1 MKNNTKLQI
10 RCKDYRLGISFNSPW
25 YVGVH
30 NLVQSRFF
38 TSSSLLCF
46 SPAGKNK
53 GGLQKDWEDHVIDM
67 LEYGGEY
74 IPQKKFKKLAE
85 RIYKDGASIDL
96 NKILKENCS
105 DLDATKV
112 GDVYLNE
119 LKDKICYS
127 GGDNSKIIHPKSWL
141 GLQITK
147 SKSKFNKKQ
156 DISFSSSSLLWSN
169 RKHMDLNSVQI
180 CEFSSESYKRKEWKQ
195 NILFEGVKNII
206 DNNPNNKDTQIK
218 IEKLL
223 LSLSK
228 HDENNGLN
236 TYEII
241 GRLNKNLKEVL
252 IKSSED
258 LFILINN
265 FKRRKV
271 DKIYNEESIKELDRP
286 HYYMSIILNDVDTD
300 FIISILL
307 GKFLVLINNPKQEDN
322 NCINIFGD
330 LGKQTVQNYFYALY
344 LKEKR
349 NKKLDSSNY
358 FMSGWRKENK
368 GIIDMY
374 TNNLEHKI
382 GALLIDWMREIDLL
396 EIDLIRSLEDSK
408 QNINVLKPTKRI
420 MPLIYKLK
428 PLNLPQKLPMI
439 VKPKPYTDTKLGG
452 YILNDEMYTEPMII
466 DKVAYKDKS
475 KVLKD
480 NIIYTTINNMSCT
493 PTLRTKVNK
502 DLLDYLLRYN
512 SEHNLLINP
521 DYKHEL
527 EDLKS
532 RTKNQEKQYQS
543 FLSKK
548 ILQEF
553 VINIAQTYSNIYEIY
568 FPVKL
573 DNRGRIYTTPSYF
586 NYQSTELSKALI
598 SFAIPGIIT
607 RNNHSAI

>member
-1 MKNNTKLQI
+1 
-10 RCKDYRLGISFNSPW
+10 
-25 YVGVH
+25 
-30 NLVQSRFF
+30 
-38 TSSSLLCF
+38 
-46 SPAGKNK
+46 
-53 GGLQKDWEDHVIDM
+53 
-67 LEYGGEY
+67 
-74 IPQKKFKKLAE
+74 
-85 RIYKDGASIDL
+85 
-96 NKILKENCS
+96 
-105 DLDATKV
+105 
-112 GDVYLNE
+112 
-119 LKDKICYS
+119 
-127 GGDNSKIIHPKSWL
+127 
-141 GLQITK
+141 
-147 SKSKFNKKQ
+147 
-156 DISFSSSSLLWSN
+156 
-169 RKHMDLNSVQI
+169 
-180 CEFSSESYKRKEWKQ
+180 
-195 NILFEGVKNII
+195 
-206 DNNPNNKDTQIK
+206 
-218 IEKLL
+218 
-223 LSLSK
+223 
-228 HDENNGLN
+228 
-236 TYEII
+236 
-241 GRLNKNLKEVL
+241 
-252 IKSSED
+252 
-258 LFILINN
+258 
-265 FKRRKV
+265 
-271 DKIYNEESIKELDRP
+271 
-286 HYYMSIILNDVDTD
+286 
-300 FIISILL
+300 
-307 GKFLVLINNPKQEDN
+307 
-322 NCINIFGD
+322 
-330 LGKQTVQNYFYALY
+330 
-344 LKEKR
+344 
-349 NKKLDSSNY
+349 
-358 FMSGWRKENK
+358 
-368 GIIDMY
+368 
-374 TNNLEHKI
+374 
-382 GALLIDWMREIDLL
+382 MREIDLL